1 MRVAINGF
9 GRIGRLVLRAWLEN
23 HPNDLEIVAINDLQG
38 LDTALHLL
46 KHDSTHVFFAADI
59 EKISENEFSVGNHR
73 ISYTAEKDPQKLS
86 WNNVDVVMECT
97 GIFKTKSLCLA
108 HLKAGAK
115 KVLLACPSE
124 DFERTIIFGVNN
136 SDLKSDDIFVSNGS
150 CTTNCLAP
158 VVQVLHSEFKIVKGF
173 ASTIHSYTGDQNIL
187 DAKHKDLRRA
197 RSAADNIIPTT
208 TGAAKTIEKI
218 FPELKGKISGTAF
231 RVPTPDVSL
240 IDCNFIVE
248 KNITAE
254 EVCEALVHWA
264 DHRFAKNILG
274 YTREPL
280 VSSDFIH
287 SPFSSIVDLPL
298 VKVIDGNMIHVISW
312 YDNEWGF
319 SNRMLDT
326 AKLMGKEFI

>member
-23 HPNDLEIVAINDLQG
+23 YPNDLEVIAINDLQG

-46 KHDSTHVFFAADI
+46 KHDSTHGFFAADI
-59 EKISENEFSVGNHR
+59 EKISENEFSVGNHK

-248 KNITAE
+248 KNITTE

-264 DHRFAKNILG
+264 DHRFTKNILG
-274 YTREPL
+274 YSREPL